1 MPDPRTIRMART
13 IVRYSSEVKRG
24 DIVRIAGGT
33 EAAPL
38 LRELFRE
45 CVDAGAHPYV
55 QAGISGLDEIF
66 LNRADKHQLE
76 FLQPVAAFEIKK
88 VDVLINVLSEV
99 NTKRLSGSDPA
110 RQVLAQQARK
120 PIMNAFMKR
129 AARHERGETGGLRWT
144 LTLWPTQAYAQD
156 AEMSLAEYSDF
167 VYKAC
172 FAHKTDPIKEW
183 NKLASFQKKVI
194 RYLKGR
200 KKVHLSGPDTDLEL
214 GIRDRT
220 FINCEGKR
228 NFPDGEVFTGPEE
241 RSVRG
246 HITYTFP
253 ATYGGRE
260 VEGVRLRFEKG
271 EVVEFSAEKNEAYL
285 AQMIGMDPGAKR
297 VGEFAF
303 ALNPGI
309 QRFTKNILFDEK
321 IGGTVHL
328 ALGKGYPESGSR
340 NDSALHWDMICD
352 LRKKGEV
359 YVDGRLFEKNGKLM
373 I

>member
-1 MPDPRTIRMART
+1 MPDPRTVRMART
-13 IVRYSSEVKRG
+13 IVRYSSEVKKG
-24 DIVRIAGGT
+24 DIVKIAGGS

-38 LRELFRE
+38 LREIFRE
-45 CVDAGAHPYV
+45 CVDVSAHPYV
-55 QAGISGLDEIF
+55 QVGIPGLDEIF
-66 LNRADKHQLE
+66 LKNARKNQLE
-76 FLQPVAAFEIKK
+76 FIQPVTQFEIGK

-110 RQVLAQQARK
+110 RQAMVQQARR
-120 PIMNAFMKR
+120 PIMNTFMRR
-129 AARHERGETGGLRWT
+129 AARHERGEKGGLRWT

-156 AEMSLAEYSDF
+156 AEMSLEEYADF
-167 VYKAC
+167 VYRAC
-172 FAHKTDPIKEW
+172 FAHKKDPVAEW
-183 NKLASFQKKVI
+183 KKLAVFQRKVI

-200 KKVHLSGPDTDLEL
+200 KKVNITGPDTDLEL
-214 GIRDRT
+214 GIAGRP

-228 NFPDGEVFTGPEE
+228 NFPDGEVFTGPQE
-241 RSVRG
+241 RSVNG
-246 HITYTFP
+246 HISYSFP
-253 ATYGGRE
+253 AAYGGRE
-260 VEGVRLRFEKG
+260 VDGVRLRFEKG
-271 EVVEFSAEKNEAYL
+271 EVVEFSAEKNEAFL
-285 AQMIGMDPGAKR
+285 SRMIGMDAGAKR

-321 IGGTVHL
+321 IGGTIHL
-328 ALGKGYPESGSR
+328 ALGKGYPESGSK